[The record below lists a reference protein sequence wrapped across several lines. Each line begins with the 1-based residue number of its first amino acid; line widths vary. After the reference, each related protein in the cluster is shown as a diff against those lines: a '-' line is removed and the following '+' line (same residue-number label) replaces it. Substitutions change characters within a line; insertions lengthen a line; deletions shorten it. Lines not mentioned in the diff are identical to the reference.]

1 MKGSWTGFILGA
13 AAMTAAAASSVP
25 PVPDHLD
32 AQRAVVDRLMLDL
45 AAERPV
51 ADAEGIAEPWLQVS
65 PLMDRAQA
73 LGRTRAA
80 ANHDA
85 MLQTLAALD
94 AGRIEEAQQWRSR
107 IDLPRYANAV
117 EGAVAL
123 ARVGKNRDQ
132 TGELGRLLAREYIQ
146 WQTTRIRQKSDD
158 LLRALNQGR
167 LNAPLAAA
175 RASEL
180 QALASFPSQLL
191 ERAAL
196 ETGAR
201 AAEPVDSAAF
211 RHLLAGGA
219 GTEGWAAA
227 WREEL
232 LAGLPNL
239 LGPEDVERNQ
249 RLMAKLLKLVPM
261 EYKGGVRDGEIAIP
275 IEYREAVT
283 FTQQASQ
290 IFDELRVPWRKD
302 KAAALEQYGPAVEE
316 KLGRLEAA
324 IARKLPQA
332 EIDREVDG
340 LLKLLQDQFGV
351 GLRRMGKS
359 GDVVAESALEIRSL
373 LGQSLGEAR
382 EGRWRKAE
390 ELRLEAY
397 TTFDIEIERRVL
409 PRDPELAVQAEQMFL
424 DGGARHSGIK
434 SSLDARKSP
443 AELEQVYQSTLASM
457 DECVAVLKVGL
468 APKTVGFTSF
478 TIVLR
483 EGLEAVVILAA
494 LLAGFRG
501 VEQAHTRRRLVMGA
515 WLAIAASVITFIV
528 GNTIIQGL
536 SRYGEVLEAVVSILA
551 VIILLMV
558 TNWVFHKV
566 YWVEWNTRLR
576 ELSRKAKA
584 SEGGMWEAL
593 SMVGV
598 GFLTIYREG
607 FETTLFMQ
615 SLILEGGW
623 LPSVAGALCG
633 LILIS
638 ALGYAV
644 FIFGA
649 KLPYRKLL
657 VVTGVLVVSIMVTF
671 IGSTVRLF
679 QIVGWLSVHPIEGL
693 QLPAWTGIWLG
704 LYPTWEG
711 LLIPPLG
718 LAYVSGAWFYSKW
731 KAARMAGQKE
741 VLEVREPAPSLERA
755 A

>member
-1 MKGSWTGFILGA
+1 MA
-13 AAMTAAAASSVP
+13 AAAASSVP
-25 PVPDHLD
+25 LAPAHLD
-32 AQRAVVDRLMLDL
+32 ARREGVDRLMLDL

-51 ADAEGIAEPWLQVS
+51 MDAEGIAEPWLQIS

-94 AGRIEEAQQWRSR
+94 AGLIEEAQQWRSR
-107 IDLPRYANAV
+107 IDLPKYANAV

-123 ARVGKNRDQ
+123 VRVGKNRGQ
-132 TGELGRLLAREYIQ
+132 AGELGRLLAREYIQ
-146 WQTTRIRQKSDD
+146 WQATRIRQKSDD
-158 LLRALNQGR
+158 LLRALGQGR

-180 QALASFPSQLL
+180 QALASFPPQLL

-196 ETGAR
+196 GPVAGGA
-201 AAEPVDSAAF
+201 AARDTAF

-219 GTEGWAAA
+219 GKEGLAAA
-227 WREEL
+227 WRKEL

-261 EYKGGVRDGEIAIP
+261 EYKSGVRDGEMVIP

-290 IFDELRVPWRKD
+290 IFDELRVPWQKD
-302 KAAALEQYGPAVEE
+302 KAAALEQYGPEVEAR
-316 KLGRLEAA
+316 LGRLEAV
-324 IARKLPQA
+324 IARKSPQA
-332 EIDREVDG
+332 EIDREVEG

-409 PRDPELAVQAEQMFL
+409 PRDPELALQAEQMFL
-424 DGGARHSGIK
+424 DGGARRSGIK
-434 SSLDARKSP
+434 SALDARKSP

-501 VEQAHTRRRLVMGA
+501 VEQMPTRKRLVTGA
-515 WLAIAASVITFIV
+515 WLAIAASVLTFIV

-551 VIILLMV
+551 VFILLMV

-633 LILIS
+633 VVLIG

-671 IGSTVRLF
+671 IGSSVRLF
-679 QIVGWLSVHPIEGL
+679 QIVGWLPVHPIEGL
-693 QLPAWTGIWLG
+693 QLPAWMGIWLG

-718 LAYVSGAWFYSKW
+718 LAYVSGAWIYSKW
-731 KAARMAGQKE
+731 SAARMAGQKE
-741 VLEVREPAPSLERA
+741 SSETRESAPSLERA